1 MSNIGTKFI
10 LAQRFV
16 FDPNSNSLVDQLSD
30 GEVVRLGS
38 NESRIL
44 LMLSE
49 RPNEVITRN
58 ELHEYVWRDQG
69 FEVDDSS
76 LTQAVSTLRKMLKD
90 STKSPEFVKTVP
102 KRGYQFIATV
112 ERSAPLSSN
121 DQSVTAEI
129 AEIDV
134 EPILTF
140 ATATT
145 TTTTTEDAIS
155 ETVDLAAI
163 TKVQE
168 TRVEVEPTTTSVSA
182 PVNNTKWLTFG
193 LLLAAIIMPILVLT
207 FTNPAES
214 EFRTLAEVDGV
225 KVQSPINHPD
235 LTSWLPAI
243 EKCVL
248 RYNTNHTGMLKPTE
262 VIATGGQTNN
272 LALNYIHPQEYS
284 SENVTLRIYANQS
297 DVNDICKGDE

>member
-16 FDPNSNSLVDQLSD
+16 FDPNSNSLVDQMSD

-90 STKSPEFVKTVP
+90 STKSPAFVKTVP

-121 DQSVTAEI
+121 DQPTTAEI
-129 AEIDV
+129 AENDV

-140 ATATT
+140 ANTT
-145 TTTTTEDAIS
+145 LADEVITETIDPEPIAKAQEPHVES
-155 ETVDLAAI
+155 EQVTHQAKPK
-163 TKVQE
+163 TE
-168 TRVEVEPTTTSVSA
+168 SP
-182 PVNNTKWLTFG
+182 NKWLTFG
-193 LLLAAIIMPILVLT
+193 ILLVAFIMPVLVLT
-207 FTNPAES
+207 LTNPAES
-214 EFRTLAEVDGV
+214 EFRTLAEVNGV
-225 KVQSPINHPD
+225 KVQTPINHPT

-262 VIATGGQTNN
+262 VIATGGQGNN
-272 LALNYIHPQEYS
+272 LALNYIHPQDYS

-297 DVNDICKGDE
+297 DVNDICNGGQ

>member
-16 FDPNSNSLVDQLSD
+16 FDPNSNSLVDQMSD

-121 DQSVTAEI
+121 DQPVAAEI
-129 AEIDV
+129 TENDV

-140 ATATT
+140 ATPAATEET
-145 TTTTTEDAIS
+145 IT
-155 ETVDLAAI
+155 ETVKSEPIA
-163 TKVQE
+163 KVQE
-168 TRVEVEPTTTSVSA
+168 TKVELEPATA
-182 PVNNTKWLTFG
+182 PVTAPAKNTNKWLTFW
-193 LLLAAIIMPILVLT
+193 LLLAAFIMPILVLT

-214 EFRTLAEVDGV
+214 EFKTLAEIDGV

-235 LTSWLPAI
+235 LSSWLPAI

-297 DVNDICKGDE
+297 DVNDICNGGQ

>member
-16 FDPNSNSLVDQLSD
+16 FDPNSNSLVDQMSD

-121 DQSVTAEI
+121 DQPAVAEI
-129 AEIDV
+129 AENDV

-140 ATATT
+140 ATPTAT
-145 TTTTTEDAIS
+145 EEAIT
-155 ETVDLAAI
+155 ETVKPEPIAKA
-163 TKVQE
+163 QE
-168 TRVEVEPTTTSVSA
+168 SEAEVEPATA
-182 PVNNTKWLTFG
+182 PVSTPVKNTNKWLTFW
-193 LLLAAIIMPILVLT
+193 LLLIAFIMPILVLT

-214 EFRTLAEVDGV
+214 EFKTLAEVDGV
-225 KVQSPINHPD
+225 KVQSPVNHPD
-235 LTSWLPAI
+235 LSSWLPAI

-272 LALNYIHPQEYS
+272 LALNYIHPQDYS

-297 DVNDICKGDE
+297 DLNDICNGGQ

>member
-16 FDPNSNSLVDQLSD
+16 FDPNSNSLVDQMSD

-121 DQSVTAEI
+121 DQPVAAEI
-129 AEIDV
+129 TENDV

-140 ATATT
+140 ATPAATEET
-145 TTTTTEDAIS
+145 IT
-155 ETVDLAAI
+155 ETVESEPIA
-163 TKVQE
+163 KVQE
-168 TRVEVEPTTTSVSA
+168 TKVELEPATA
-182 PVNNTKWLTFG
+182 PVTAPAKNTNKWLTFW
-193 LLLAAIIMPILVLT
+193 LLLAAFIMPILVLT

-214 EFRTLAEVDGV
+214 EFKTLAEVDGV
-225 KVQSPINHPD
+225 KVQSPVNHPD
-235 LTSWLPAI
+235 LSSWLPAI

-272 LALNYIHPQEYS
+272 LALNYIHPQDYS

-297 DVNDICKGDE
+297 DLNDICNGGQ

>member
-10 LAQRFV
+10 LAKRFV
-16 FDPNSNSLVDQLSD
+16 FDPNSNSLVDQMSN

-121 DQSVTAEI
+121 DQAVTVETAEN
-129 AEIDV
+129 EIDPNPTFSPATIPEEMVTEAQAPEPITRIQEASISV
-134 EPILTF
+134 EPQQIPANTDTKKNNKWLILG
-140 ATATT
+140 
-145 TTTTTEDAIS
+145 
-155 ETVDLAAI
+155 LLCAAI
-163 TKVQE
+163 M
-168 TRVEVEPTTTSVSA
+168 
-182 PVNNTKWLTFG
+182 
-193 LLLAAIIMPILVLT
+193 MPILVIT

-214 EFRTLAEVDGV
+214 TFRTLAEVDGV
-225 KVQSPINHPD
+225 KVQSPINHPG
-235 LTSWLPAI
+235 LTNWLPAI

-248 RYNTNHTGMLKPTE
+248 SYNTNHTGILKPTE
-262 VIATGGQTNN
+262 VIATGGQANN
-272 LALNYIHPQEYS
+272 IVLNYIHLQEYS
-284 SENVTLRIYANQS
+284 SENITLRIYANQS
-297 DVNDICKGDE
+297 DVDDICKGGQ

>member
-16 FDPNSNSLVDQLSD
+16 FDPNSNSLVDQMSD

-121 DQSVTAEI
+121 DQPVAAEI
-129 AEIDV
+129 TENDV

-140 ATATT
+140 ATPAATEET
-145 TTTTTEDAIS
+145 IT
-155 ETVDLAAI
+155 ETVESEPIA
-163 TKVQE
+163 KVQE
-168 TRVEVEPTTTSVSA
+168 NKVELEPATA
-182 PVNNTKWLTFG
+182 PVTAPAKNTNKWLTFW
-193 LLLAAIIMPILVLT
+193 LLLAAFIMPILVLT

-214 EFRTLAEVDGV
+214 EFKTLAEIDGV

-235 LTSWLPAI
+235 LSSWLPAI

-297 DVNDICKGDE
+297 DVNDICNGGQ

>member
-16 FDPNSNSLVDQLSD
+16 FDPNSNSLVDQMSD

-121 DQSVTAEI
+121 DQPVAAEI
-129 AEIDV
+129 TENDV

-140 ATATT
+140 ATPAATEET
-145 TTTTTEDAIS
+145 IT
-155 ETVDLAAI
+155 ETVESEPIA
-163 TKVQE
+163 KVQE
-168 TRVEVEPTTTSVSA
+168 TKVELEPATA
-182 PVNNTKWLTFG
+182 PVTAPAKNTNKWLTFW
-193 LLLAAIIMPILVLT
+193 LLLAAFIMPILVLT

-214 EFRTLAEVDGV
+214 EFKTLAEIDDV

-235 LTSWLPAI
+235 LSSWLPAI

-297 DVNDICKGDE
+297 DVNDICNGGQ

>member
-16 FDPNSNSLVDQLSD
+16 FDPNSNSLVDQMSD

-121 DQSVTAEI
+121 DQPVAAEI
-129 AEIDV
+129 AENDV

-140 ATATT
+140 ATPAAT
-145 TTTTTEDAIS
+145 EEAIT
-155 ETVDLAAI
+155 ETVEPEPIARTQE
-163 TKVQE
+163 TKVA
-168 TRVEVEPTTTSVSA
+168 VEPTTA
-182 PVNNTKWLTFG
+182 PVVAPAKSTNKWLTFW
-193 LLLAAIIMPILVLT
+193 LLLAAFIMPILVLT

-214 EFRTLAEVDGV
+214 EFKTLAEVDGV
-225 KVQSPINHPD
+225 KVQSPVNHPD
-235 LTSWLPAI
+235 LSSWLPAI

-262 VIATGGQTNN
+262 VIATGGQANN
-272 LALNYIHPQEYS
+272 LALNYIHPQDYS

-297 DVNDICKGDE
+297 DVNDICNGGQ

>member
-16 FDPNSNSLVDQLSD
+16 FDPNSNSLVDQMSD

-102 KRGYQFIATV
+102 KRGYQFIAT
-112 ERSAPLSSN
+112 EN
-121 DQSVTAEI
+121 
-129 AEIDV
+129 DV

-140 ATATT
+140 ATPTM
-145 TTTTTEDAIS
+145 TE
-155 ETVDLAAI
+155 ETMTEAVEPESI
-163 TKVQE
+163 TKFQE
-168 TRVEVEPTTTSVSA
+168 TKIEVEPATTPTA
-182 PVNNTKWLTFG
+182 PPVKSTNKWLAFS
-193 LLLAAIIMPILVLT
+193 LLLAAFIMPILVLT

-214 EFRTLAEVDGV
+214 EFRTLTEVDGV
-225 KVQSPINHPD
+225 KIQTPINHPD
-235 LTSWLPAI
+235 LSSWLPAI
-243 EKCVL
+243 EKCVM

-272 LALNYIHPQEYS
+272 LALNYIHPQDYS

-297 DVNDICKGDE
+297 DVNDICNGGQ

>member
-49 RPNEVITRN
+49 RPNQVITRN

-102 KRGYQFIATV
+102 KRGYQLIATV
-112 ERSAPLSSN
+112 ERSTPLSSN
-121 DQSVTAEI
+121 DQPVAAEI
-129 AEIDV
+129 AENDV
-134 EPILTF
+134 EPSLTF
-140 ATATT
+140 ATTT
-145 TTTTTEDAIS
+145 PVAEEVVS
-155 ETVDLAAI
+155 ETSTPEPISKL
-163 TKVQE
+163 QE
-168 TRVEVEPTTTSVSA
+168 TSAEVELTKAAAATEAKNS
-182 PVNNTKWLTFG
+182 NKWLILG
-193 LLLAAIIMPILVLT
+193 LLFAAVMMPILVLT

-284 SENVTLRIYANQS
+284 SENITLRIYANQS
-297 DVNDICKGDE
+297 DVDDICKGGQ

>member
-16 FDPNSNSLVDQLSD
+16 FDPNSNSLVDQMSD

-121 DQSVTAEI
+121 DQPVAAEI
-129 AEIDV
+129 AENDV

-140 ATATT
+140 ATPAA
-145 TTTTTEDAIS
+145 TEDAIT
-155 ETVDLAAI
+155 ETVEPEPIA
-163 TKVQE
+163 KVQE
-168 TRVEVEPTTTSVSA
+168 KKVEVEPATA
-182 PVNNTKWLTFG
+182 PVVAPTKSTNKWLTFW
-193 LLLAAIIMPILVLT
+193 LLLAAFIMPILVLT

-214 EFRTLAEVDGV
+214 EFKTLAEVDGV
-225 KVQSPINHPD
+225 KVQSPVNHPD
-235 LTSWLPAI
+235 LSSWLPAI

-272 LALNYIHPQEYS
+272 LALNYIHPQDYS

-297 DVNDICKGDE
+297 DLNDICNGGQ

>member
-16 FDPNSNSLVDQLSD
+16 FDPNSNSLVDQMSD

-121 DQSVTAEI
+121 DQPVAAEI
-129 AEIDV
+129 AENDV

-140 ATATT
+140 ATPAAT
-145 TTTTTEDAIS
+145 EQAITDTF
-155 ETVDLAAI
+155 EPEPI
-163 TKVQE
+163 TKVQQ
-168 TRVEVEPTTTSVSA
+168 TKVAVEPATA
-182 PVNNTKWLTFG
+182 PVVAPAKSTNKWLTFW
-193 LLLAAIIMPILVLT
+193 LLLAAFIMPILVLT
-207 FTNPAES
+207 FTTPVES
-214 EFRTLAEVDGV
+214 EFTVLTEVDGV
-225 KVQSPINHPD
+225 KVQSPVNHPD
-235 LTSWLPAI
+235 LSSWLPAI

-248 RYNTNHTGMLKPTE
+248 SYNTSHTGVLKPVE

-272 LALNYIHPQEYS
+272 LALNYIHPQDYS

-297 DVNDICKGDE
+297 DVNDICNGGK

>member
-16 FDPNSNSLVDQLSD
+16 FDPNSNSLVDQMSD

-121 DQSVTAEI
+121 DQPVAAEI
-129 AEIDV
+129 AENDV

-140 ATATT
+140 ATPAAT
-145 TTTTTEDAIS
+145 EEAIT
-155 ETVDLAAI
+155 ETVEPEPIA
-163 TKVQE
+163 KVQE
-168 TRVEVEPTTTSVSA
+168 NKVEVEPVTA
-182 PVNNTKWLTFG
+182 PVVAPTKSTNKWLTFW
-193 LLLAAIIMPILVLT
+193 LLLAAFIMPILVLT

-214 EFRTLAEVDGV
+214 EFKTLAEVDGV
-225 KVQSPINHPD
+225 KVQSPVNHPD
-235 LTSWLPAI
+235 LSSWLPAI

-272 LALNYIHPQEYS
+272 LALNYIHPQDYS

-297 DVNDICKGDE
+297 DLNDICNGGQ

>member
-16 FDPNSNSLVDQLSD
+16 FDPNSNSLVDQMSD

-121 DQSVTAEI
+121 DQPVAAEI
-129 AEIDV
+129 AENDV

-140 ATATT
+140 ATPAAT
-145 TTTTTEDAIS
+145 E
-155 ETVDLAAI
+155 ETVTETVESEPVA
-163 TKVQE
+163 KVQE
-168 TRVEVEPTTTSVSA
+168 TNVEAEPTRA
-182 PVNNTKWLTFG
+182 PAATPAKSTNKGLTFW
-193 LLLAAIIMPILVLT
+193 LLLIAFIMPILVLT

-214 EFRTLAEVDGV
+214 EFKTLAEVDGV
-225 KVQSPINHPD
+225 KVQSPVNHPD
-235 LTSWLPAI
+235 LSSWLPAI

-272 LALNYIHPQEYS
+272 LALNYIHPQDYS

-297 DVNDICKGDE
+297 DVNDICNGGQ

>member
-16 FDPNSNSLVDQLSD
+16 FDPNSNSLVDQMSD

-121 DQSVTAEI
+121 DQPVAAEI
-129 AEIDV
+129 AENDV

-140 ATATT
+140 ATPAATEET
-145 TTTTTEDAIS
+145 IT
-155 ETVDLAAI
+155 ETVESEPVA
-163 TKVQE
+163 KVQE
-168 TRVEVEPTTTSVSA
+168 ANVEAEPARA
-182 PVNNTKWLTFG
+182 PAATPVKSTNKWLTFW
-193 LLLAAIIMPILVLT
+193 LLLIAFIMPILVLT

-214 EFRTLAEVDGV
+214 EFKTLAEVDGV
-225 KVQSPINHPD
+225 KVQSPVNHPD
-235 LTSWLPAI
+235 LSSWLPAI

-272 LALNYIHPQEYS
+272 LALNYIHPQDYS

-297 DVNDICKGDE
+297 DVNDICNGGQ

>member
-16 FDPNSNSLVDQLSD
+16 FDPNSNSLVDQMSD

-121 DQSVTAEI
+121 DQPAVAEI
-129 AEIDV
+129 AENDV

-140 ATATT
+140 ATPTAT
-145 TTTTTEDAIS
+145 EEAIT
-155 ETVDLAAI
+155 ETVKPEPIAKA
-163 TKVQE
+163 QE
-168 TRVEVEPTTTSVSA
+168 SKVEVEPAAA
-182 PVNNTKWLTFG
+182 PVSTPVKNTNKWLTFW
-193 LLLAAIIMPILVLT
+193 LLLIAFIMPILVLT

-214 EFRTLAEVDGV
+214 EFKTLAEVDGV
-225 KVQSPINHPD
+225 KVQSPVNHPD
-235 LTSWLPAI
+235 LSSWLPAI

-272 LALNYIHPQEYS
+272 LALNYIHPQDYS

-297 DVNDICKGDE
+297 DLNDICNGGQ

>member
-16 FDPNSNSLVDQLSD
+16 FDPNSNSLVDQMSN

-90 STKSPEFVKTVP
+90 STKSPEFIKTVP

-121 DQSVTAEI
+121 DQAVTVETAEN
-129 AEIDV
+129 EIDPNPTFSPATIPEEMVTEAQAPEPITKIQEASISV
-134 EPILTF
+134 EPQQIPANADTKKNSKWLILG
-140 ATATT
+140 
-145 TTTTTEDAIS
+145 
-155 ETVDLAAI
+155 LLCAAI
-163 TKVQE
+163 M
-168 TRVEVEPTTTSVSA
+168 
-182 PVNNTKWLTFG
+182 
-193 LLLAAIIMPILVLT
+193 MPILVIT

-214 EFRTLAEVDGV
+214 TFRTLAEVDGV
-225 KVQSPINHPD
+225 KVQSPINHPG
-235 LTSWLPAI
+235 LTNWLPAI

-248 RYNTNHTGMLKPTE
+248 SYNTNHTGILKPTE
-262 VIATGGQTNN
+262 VIATGGQANN
-272 LALNYIHPQEYS
+272 IVLNYIHLQEYS
-284 SENVTLRIYANQS
+284 SENISLRIYANQS
-297 DVNDICKGDE
+297 DVDDICKGGQ

>member
-16 FDPNSNSLVDQLSD
+16 FDPNSNSLVDQTSD

-121 DQSVTAEI
+121 DQPAAVEI
-129 AEIDV
+129 AENDV
-134 EPILTF
+134 EPSLTF
-140 ATATT
+140 ATAPVA
-145 TTTTTEDAIS
+145 EEVVS
-155 ETVDLAAI
+155 ETSAPEHISKLHEANA
-163 TKVQE
+163 
-168 TRVEVEPTTTSVSA
+168 EVELTKA
-182 PVNNTKWLTFG
+182 PAATEAKNSNKWLILG
-193 LLLAAIIMPILVLT
+193 LLFAAVMMPILVLT

-284 SENVTLRIYANQS
+284 SENITLRIYANQS
-297 DVNDICKGDE
+297 DVDDICKGGQ

>member
-16 FDPNSNSLVDQLSD
+16 FDPNSNSLVDQMSD

-121 DQSVTAEI
+121 DQPVAAEI
-129 AEIDV
+129 AENDV

-140 ATATT
+140 ATPAA
-145 TTTTTEDAIS
+145 TEDAIT
-155 ETVDLAAI
+155 ETVEPEPIA
-163 TKVQE
+163 KVQE
-168 TRVEVEPTTTSVSA
+168 NKVEVEPASA
-182 PVNNTKWLTFG
+182 PVVAPIKSTNKWLTFW
-193 LLLAAIIMPILVLT
+193 LLLAAFIMPILVLT

-214 EFRTLAEVDGV
+214 EFKTLAEVDGV
-225 KVQSPINHPD
+225 KVQSPVNHPD
-235 LTSWLPAI
+235 LSSWLPAI

-272 LALNYIHPQEYS
+272 LALNYIHPQDYS

-297 DVNDICKGDE
+297 DLNDICNGGQ

>member
-16 FDPNSNSLVDQLSD
+16 FDPNSNSLVDQMSD

-121 DQSVTAEI
+121 DQPVAAEI
-129 AEIDV
+129 AENDV

-140 ATATT
+140 ATPAATEEALT
-145 TTTTTEDAIS
+145 
-155 ETVDLAAI
+155 ETVESEPVA
-163 TKVQE
+163 KVQE
-168 TRVEVEPTTTSVSA
+168 TNVEAEPARA
-182 PVNNTKWLTFG
+182 PAATPVKSTNKWLTFW
-193 LLLAAIIMPILVLT
+193 LLLIAFIMPILVLT

-214 EFRTLAEVDGV
+214 EFKTLAEVDGV
-225 KVQSPINHPD
+225 KVQSPVNHPD
-235 LTSWLPAI
+235 LSSWLPAI

-272 LALNYIHPQEYS
+272 LALNYIHPQDYS

-297 DVNDICKGDE
+297 DVNDICNGGQ

>member
-16 FDPNSNSLVDQLSD
+16 FDPNSNSLVDQMSD

-121 DQSVTAEI
+121 DQPVAAEI
-129 AEIDV
+129 TENDV

-140 ATATT
+140 ATPAATEET
-145 TTTTTEDAIS
+145 IT
-155 ETVDLAAI
+155 ETVESEPIA
-163 TKVQE
+163 KVQE
-168 TRVEVEPTTTSVSA
+168 TKVELEPATA
-182 PVNNTKWLTFG
+182 PVTAPAKNTNKWLTFW
-193 LLLAAIIMPILVLT
+193 LLLAAFIMPILVLT

-214 EFRTLAEVDGV
+214 EFKTLAEIDGV
-225 KVQSPINHPD
+225 KVLSPINHPD
-235 LTSWLPAI
+235 LSSWLPAI

-297 DVNDICKGDE
+297 DVNDICNGGQ

>member
-16 FDPNSNSLVDQLSD
+16 FDPNSNSLVDQMSD

-121 DQSVTAEI
+121 DQPVAAEI
-129 AEIDV
+129 AENDV

-140 ATATT
+140 ATPAAT
-145 TTTTTEDAIS
+145 EQAITDTF
-155 ETVDLAAI
+155 EPEPI

-168 TRVEVEPTTTSVSA
+168 TKVELEPATA
-182 PVNNTKWLTFG
+182 PVVAPTKSTNKWLTFW
-193 LLLAAIIMPILVLT
+193 LLLAAFIMPILVLT
-207 FTNPAES
+207 FTTPVES
-214 EFRTLAEVDGV
+214 EFTVLTEVDGV
-225 KVQSPINHPD
+225 KVQSPVNHPD
-235 LTSWLPAI
+235 LSSWLPAI

-248 RYNTNHTGMLKPTE
+248 SYNTSHTGVLKPAE

-272 LALNYIHPQEYS
+272 LALNYIHPQDYS

-297 DVNDICKGDE
+297 DVNDICNGGK

>member
-16 FDPNSNSLVDQLSD
+16 FDPNSNSLVDQMSD

-121 DQSVTAEI
+121 DQPVAAEI
-129 AEIDV
+129 TENDV

-140 ATATT
+140 ATPTAT
-145 TTTTTEDAIS
+145 EEAIT
-155 ETVDLAAI
+155 ETVESEPVA
-163 TKVQE
+163 KVQE
-168 TRVEVEPTTTSVSA
+168 TNVEAEPARSPAAT
-182 PVNNTKWLTFG
+182 PVKSTNKWLTFW
-193 LLLAAIIMPILVLT
+193 LLLIAFIMPILVLT

-214 EFRTLAEVDGV
+214 EFKTLAEVDGV
-225 KVQSPINHPD
+225 KVQSPVNHPD
-235 LTSWLPAI
+235 LSSWLPAI

-272 LALNYIHPQEYS
+272 LALNYIHPQDYS

-297 DVNDICKGDE
+297 DVNDICNGGQ

>member
-16 FDPNSNSLVDQLSD
+16 FDPNSNSLVDQMSD

-112 ERSAPLSSN
+112 ERSAPLSSH
-121 DQSVTAEI
+121 DQPVAAEI
-129 AEIDV
+129 TENDV

-140 ATATT
+140 ATPAATEET
-145 TTTTTEDAIS
+145 IT
-155 ETVDLAAI
+155 ETVESEPIA
-163 TKVQE
+163 KVQE
-168 TRVEVEPTTTSVSA
+168 TKVELEPATA
-182 PVNNTKWLTFG
+182 PVTAPAKNTNKWLTFW
-193 LLLAAIIMPILVLT
+193 LLLAAFIMPILVLT

-214 EFRTLAEVDGV
+214 EFKTLAEIDGV

-235 LTSWLPAI
+235 LSSWLPAI

-297 DVNDICKGDE
+297 DVNDICNGGQ

>member
-16 FDPNSNSLVDQLSD
+16 FDPNSNSLVDQMSD

-121 DQSVTAEI
+121 DQPVAAEI
-129 AEIDV
+129 AENDV

-140 ATATT
+140 ATPAA
-145 TTTTTEDAIS
+145 TEDAIT
-155 ETVDLAAI
+155 ETVEPEPI

-168 TRVEVEPTTTSVSA
+168 NKVEVEPVTA
-182 PVNNTKWLTFG
+182 PVVAPTKSTNKWLTFW
-193 LLLAAIIMPILVLT
+193 LLLAAFIMPILVLT

-214 EFRTLAEVDGV
+214 EFKTLAEVDGV
-225 KVQSPINHPD
+225 KVQSPVNHPD
-235 LTSWLPAI
+235 LSSWLPAI

-272 LALNYIHPQEYS
+272 LALNYIHPQDYS

-297 DVNDICKGDE
+297 DLNDICNGGQ

>member
-16 FDPNSNSLVDQLSD
+16 FDPNSNSLVDQMSD

-121 DQSVTAEI
+121 DQPAVAEI
-129 AEIDV
+129 AENDV

-140 ATATT
+140 ATPTAT
-145 TTTTTEDAIS
+145 EEAIT
-155 ETVDLAAI
+155 ETVKPEPIAKA
-163 TKVQE
+163 QE
-168 TRVEVEPTTTSVSA
+168 SKAEVEPATA
-182 PVNNTKWLTFG
+182 PVSTPVKNTNKWLTFW
-193 LLLAAIIMPILVLT
+193 LLLIAFIMPILVLT

-214 EFRTLAEVDGV
+214 EFKTLAEVDGV
-225 KVQSPINHPD
+225 KVQSPVNHPD
-235 LTSWLPAI
+235 LSSWLPAI

-272 LALNYIHPQEYS
+272 LALNYIHPQDYS

-297 DVNDICKGDE
+297 DLNDICNGGQ

>member
-1 MSNIGTKFI
+1 
-10 LAQRFV
+10 
-16 FDPNSNSLVDQLSD
+16 LSD

-121 DQSVTAEI
+121 DQPIMAETAEND
-129 AEIDV
+129 A

-140 ATATT
+140 ATPTAT
-145 TTTTTEDAIS
+145 E
-155 ETVDLAAI
+155 EAI
-163 TKVQE
+163 TEMLEPEPMAKVQE
-168 TRVEVEPTTTSVSA
+168 TKVEAEPATA
-182 PVNNTKWLTFG
+182 PVVAPAKSTNKWLTFW
-193 LLLAAIIMPILVLT
+193 LLLAAFIMPVLVLT

-214 EFRTLAEVDGV
+214 EFKTLAEVDGV
-225 KVQSPINHPD
+225 KVQSPANYPD
-235 LTSWLPAI
+235 LSSWLPAI

-272 LALNYIHPQEYS
+272 LALNYIHPQDYS

-297 DVNDICKGDE
+297 DVNDICNGGE

>member
-16 FDPNSNSLVDQLSD
+16 FDPNSNSLVDQMSD

-121 DQSVTAEI
+121 DQPVAAEI
-129 AEIDV
+129 AENDV

-140 ATATT
+140 ATPAAT
-145 TTTTTEDAIS
+145 EQAITDTF
-155 ETVDLAAI
+155 EPEPI
-163 TKVQE
+163 TKVQQ
-168 TRVEVEPTTTSVSA
+168 TKVAVEPATA
-182 PVNNTKWLTFG
+182 PVTAPAKNTNKWLTFW
-193 LLLAAIIMPILVLT
+193 LLLAAFIMPILVLT

-214 EFRTLAEVDGV
+214 EFKTLAEIDGV

-235 LTSWLPAI
+235 LSSWLPAI

-297 DVNDICKGDE
+297 DVNDICNGGQ

>member
-16 FDPNSNSLVDQLSD
+16 FDPNSNSLVDQMSD

-121 DQSVTAEI
+121 DQPAAVEI
-129 AEIDV
+129 AENDV
-134 EPILTF
+134 EQSLTF
-140 ATATT
+140 ATASVA
-145 TTTTTEDAIS
+145 EDVVS
-155 ETVDLAAI
+155 ETRLPEPVS
-163 TKVQE
+163 KVQE
-168 TRVEVEPTTTSVSA
+168 TTVSVEPQQVPPATDTKNS
-182 PVNNTKWLTFG
+182 NKWLILG
-193 LLLAAIIMPILVLT
+193 LLFAAVMMPIMVLT

-284 SENVTLRIYANQS
+284 SENITLRTYANQS
-297 DVNDICKGDE
+297 DVDDICKGGQ

>member
-16 FDPNSNSLVDQLSD
+16 FDPNSNSLVDQMSD

-38 NESRIL
+38 NESRIV

-121 DQSVTAEI
+121 DQPVAAEI
-129 AEIDV
+129 TENDV

-140 ATATT
+140 ATPAATEET
-145 TTTTTEDAIS
+145 IT
-155 ETVDLAAI
+155 ETVESEPIA
-163 TKVQE
+163 KVQE
-168 TRVEVEPTTTSVSA
+168 TKVELEPATA
-182 PVNNTKWLTFG
+182 PVTAPAKNTNKWLTFW
-193 LLLAAIIMPILVLT
+193 LLLAAFIMPILVLT

-214 EFRTLAEVDGV
+214 EFKTLAEIDGV

-235 LTSWLPAI
+235 LSSWLPAI

-297 DVNDICKGDE
+297 DVNDICNGGQ